1 MARVTMQWTQVL
13 EDVGNAPG
21 AQTGDVLVAL
31 AAAVDGMDSFTCA
44 SGDLTAAAEAG
55 NVICLS
61 TVLEDGRHIVVP
73 WSNVAGIIDA
83 PVSPAPAA
91 RQPKSAAKRA

>member
-1 MARVTMQWTQVL
+1 MQWTQVM
-13 EDVGNAPG
+13 EGVGNEPG

-31 AAAVDGMDSFTCA
+31 AFAVDGMDSFTCA
-44 SGDLTAAAEAG
+44 SADLTVAAEAG
-55 NVICLS
+55 SIICLS

-73 WSNVAGIIDA
+73 WSSVAGIIDA

-91 RQPKSAAKRA
+91 KQPRTSAKRA